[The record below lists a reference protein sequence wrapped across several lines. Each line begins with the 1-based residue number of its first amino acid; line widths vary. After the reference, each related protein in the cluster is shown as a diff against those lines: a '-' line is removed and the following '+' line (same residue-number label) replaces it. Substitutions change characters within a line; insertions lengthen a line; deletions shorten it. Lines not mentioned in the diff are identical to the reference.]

1 VAAPDQTTRDR
12 LVEQHM
18 PLVRSL
24 ARRYARAGEPVE
36 DLVQVG
42 TIGLLKAIDRFDPS
56 RGVHLRASAGP
67 AIEGEIRHHLRAARA
82 RSSVPLGDADGPA
95 ARPDDGDDRALVAAG
110 LKVLTGRERRVIEMR
125 FQDDLRQVDI
135 AEQLGISQ
143 AQVSRIIQRA
153 LARMREALDGEA
165 PRAAAPARR
174 ENGTHS
180 GRLLLRMDP
189 ALHSRLARAAEREST
204 SLNAYI
210 TARLEQ
216 ALEPPPAPRSRLLAA
231 NLVAVLVAIA
241 AGAILVAG
249 AIADVW

>member
-18 PLVRSL
+18 PLVRSI

-36 DLVQVG
+36 DLIQVG

-82 RSSVPLGDADGPA
+82 RSSVPLADADGPA
-95 ARPDDGDDRALVAAG
+95 ARPDHGDERALVAAG
-110 LKVLTGRERRVIEMR
+110 LKALTGRERRVIEMR

-135 AEQLGISQ
+135 AERLGISQ

-153 LARMREALDGEA
+153 LARMRAALDGDA
-165 PRAAAPARR
+165 PAAAPARR
-174 ENGTHS
+174 GNGTHS
-180 GRLLLRMDP
+180 GRLLVRMDP
-189 ALHSRLARAAEREST
+189 ALHTRLARAAEREST

-210 TARLEQ
+210 TARLER
-216 ALEPPPAPRSRLLAA
+216 ALEPAQAPRSRLLAA